1 MQFSCLQ
8 DNISKGLANVSRAV
22 AQRAPLPITQNVLI
36 EAEDSKLKITATNL
50 EIAITTWIGAQIEEE
65 GSVTIPA
72 RMLSDFIN
80 SLPDKKVDI
89 ETVANPIG
97 LKIHCANFDAQMNGI
112 DPENYPPI
120 PNISD
125 GPKISIS
132 SSDFKSSLSRVRFA
146 VATDESRP
154 ALTGVKVDIKGNE
167 FTLAS
172 ADGFRLAIETGS
184 CESSVEEDV
193 SVIVPGRTMNEI
205 FSLLGTDSGML
216 DMTVTEQKSQ
226 ALFKFGDVEVVTQLI
241 QGNFPDY
248 ERLIPGEKGTICRVN
263 REEILQATNA
273 ASVFARDGSGI
284 IRMVSDDTDE
294 GSIRIM
300 SQAEELGSNESR
312 VNASIEGEE
321 TRIAF
326 NSKFL
331 NEILSVLDG
340 DEVEIETMSPSS
352 PGVFRSAANSG
363 YLHIIMPMFVPVSY
377 THLTLPT
384 KRIV

>member
-1 MQFSCLQ
+1 M
-8 DNISKGLANVSRAV
+8 
-22 AQRAPLPITQNVLI
+22 
-36 EAEDSKLKITATNL
+36 
-50 EIAITTWIGAQIEEE
+50 
-65 GSVTIPA
+65 
-72 RMLSDFIN
+72 
-80 SLPDKKVDI
+80 
-89 ETVANPIG
+89 
-97 LKIHCANFDAQMNGI
+97 
-112 DPENYPPI
+112 
-120 PNISD
+120 
-125 GPKISIS
+125 
-132 SSDFKSSLSRVRFA
+132 
-146 VATDESRP
+146 
-154 ALTGVKVDIKGNE
+154 
-167 FTLAS
+167 
-172 ADGFRLAIETGS
+172 
-184 CESSVEEDV
+184 
-193 SVIVPGRTMNEI
+193 
-205 FSLLGTDSGML
+205 
-216 DMTVTEQKSQ
+216 
-226 ALFKFGDVEVVTQLI
+226 I

-363 YLHIIMPMFVPVSY
+363 YLHIIMPMFVQW
-377 THLTLPT
+377 
-384 KRIV
+384 

>member
-1 MQFSCLQ
+1 MKLSCIQSNLR
-8 DNISKGLANVSRAV
+8 KGLATVSKAV
-22 AQRAPLPITQNVLI
+22 ATRSTIPETQNVLI
-36 EAEDSKLKITATNL
+36 ATDNGRLRLTATNL
-50 EIAITTWIGAQIEEE
+50 EIAITTWIVAQIEEE

-363 YLHIIMPMFVPVSY
+363 YLHIIMPMFVQW
-377 THLTLPT
+377 
-384 KRIV
+384 

>member
-1 MQFSCLQ
+1 MKLSCIQSNLR
-8 DNISKGLANVSRAV
+8 KGLATVSKAV
-22 AQRAPLPITQNVLI
+22 ATRSTIPETQNVLI
-36 EAEDSKLKITATNL
+36 ATDNGRLRLTATNL

-363 YLHIIMPMFVPVSY
+363 YLHIIMPMFV
-377 THLTLPT
+377 LW
-384 KRIV
+384 

>member
-1 MQFSCLQ
+1 MKLSCIQSNLR
-8 DNISKGLANVSRAV
+8 KGLATVSRAV
-22 AQRAPLPITQNVLI
+22 ATRSTIPETQNVLM
-36 EAEDSKLKITATNL
+36 ATDNGRLKLTATNL

-80 SLPDKKVDI
+80 TLPDKKVDI
-89 ETVANPIG
+89 ETVPSPTG
-97 LKIHCANFDAQMNGI
+97 MKIHCANFDAQMNGI

-125 GPKISIS
+125 GPKVSIS

-146 VATDESRP
+146 VASDESRP
-154 ALTGVKVDIKGNE
+154 ALTGVKVDVKGNE
-167 FTLAS
+167 LTLAS
-172 ADGFRLAIETGS
+172 AAGFRLAIESGS
-184 CESSVEEDV
+184 CESSVDEDV

-248 ERLIPGEKGTICRVN
+248 ERLIPSEKGTTCRVN
-263 REEILQATNA
+263 REDLLQATNA

-284 IRMVSDDTDE
+284 IRMVSDDSEE
-294 GSIRIM
+294 GSVRIM

-312 VNASIEGEE
+312 VKASIEGEE

-363 YLHIIMPMFVPVSY
+363 YIHIIMPMFVQW
-377 THLTLPT
+377 
-384 KRIV
+384 

>member
-1 MQFSCLQ
+1 MKLSCIQSNLR
-8 DNISKGLANVSRAV
+8 KGLATVSKAV
-22 AQRAPLPITQNVLI
+22 ATRSTIPETQNVLI
-36 EAEDSKLKITATNL
+36 ATDNGRLRLTATNL

-125 GPKISIS
+125 GPKISFS
-132 SSDFKSSLSRVRFA
+132 SSDLKSSLSRVRFA

-363 YLHIIMPMFVPVSY
+363 YLHIIMPMFVQW
-377 THLTLPT
+377 
-384 KRIV
+384 

>member
-1 MQFSCLQ
+1 MKLSCIQTNLR
-8 DNISKGLANVSRAV
+8 KGLETVSKAV
-22 AQRAPLPITQNVLI
+22 ATRSSIPARQTALI
-36 EAEDSKLKITATNL
+36 ATDNGRLRLTATNL

-363 YLHIIMPMFVPVSY
+363 YLHIIMPMFVQW
-377 THLTLPT
+377 
-384 KRIV
+384 

>member
-1 MQFSCLQ
+1 MKLSCIQSNLR
-8 DNISKGLANVSRAV
+8 KGLATVSRAV
-22 AQRAPLPITQNVLI
+22 ATRSTIPETQNVLI
-36 EAEDSKLKITATNL
+36 ATDNGRLRLTATNL

-125 GPKISIS
+125 GPKFSIS

-363 YLHIIMPMFVPVSY
+363 YLHIIMPMFVQW
-377 THLTLPT
+377 
-384 KRIV
+384 

>member
-1 MQFSCLQ
+1 MKLSCIQSNLR
-8 DNISKGLANVSRAV
+8 KGLATVSRAV
-22 AQRAPLPITQNVLI
+22 ATRSTIPETQNVLM
-36 EAEDSKLKITATNL
+36 ATDNGRLKLTATNL

-80 SLPDKKVDI
+80 TLPDKKVDI
-89 ETVANPIG
+89 ETVPSPTG
-97 LKIHCANFDAQMNGI
+97 MKIHCANFDAQMNGI

-125 GPKISIS
+125 GPKVSIS

-146 VATDESRP
+146 VASDESRP
-154 ALTGVKVDIKGNE
+154 ALTGVKVDVKGNE
-167 FTLAS
+167 LTLAS
-172 ADGFRLAIETGS
+172 ADGFRLAIESGS
-184 CESSVEEDV
+184 CESSVDEDV

-205 FSLLGTDSGML
+205 FSLLGTDSGMI

-248 ERLIPGEKGTICRVN
+248 ERLIPSEKGTTCRVN
-263 REEILQATNA
+263 REDLLQATNA

-284 IRMVSDDTDE
+284 IRMVSDDSEE
-294 GSIRIM
+294 GSVRIM

-312 VNASIEGEE
+312 VKASIEGEE

-363 YLHIIMPMFVPVSY
+363 YIHIIMPMFVQW
-377 THLTLPT
+377 
-384 KRIV
+384 

>member
-1 MQFSCLQ
+1 MKLSCIQSNLR
-8 DNISKGLANVSRAV
+8 KGLATVSRAV
-22 AQRAPLPITQNVLI
+22 ATRSTIPETQNVLI
-36 EAEDSKLKITATNL
+36 ATDNGRLKLTATNL

-80 SLPDKKVDI
+80 TLPDKKVDI
-89 ETVANPIG
+89 ETVPSPIG

-154 ALTGVKVDIKGNE
+154 ALTGVKVDVKDKQ

-172 ADGFRLAIETGS
+172 ADGFRLAIESGS
-184 CESSVEEDV
+184 CESSVDEDV

-248 ERLIPGEKGTICRVN
+248 ERLIPSEKGTTCRVN
-263 REEILQATNA
+263 REDLLQATNA

-284 IRMVSDDTDE
+284 IRMVSDDSED
-294 GSIRIM
+294 GSVRIM

-312 VNASIEGEE
+312 VKASIEGEE

-331 NEILSVLDG
+331 NEILGVLDG
-340 DEVEIETMSPSS
+340 DEVEIETISPSS

-363 YLHIIMPMFVPVSY
+363 YIHIIMPMFVQW
-377 THLTLPT
+377 
-384 KRIV
+384 

>member
-1 MQFSCLQ
+1 MKLSCIQSNLR
-8 DNISKGLANVSRAV
+8 KGLATVSRAV
-22 AQRAPLPITQNVLI
+22 ATRSTIPETQNVLI
-36 EAEDSKLKITATNL
+36 ATDNGRLKLTATNL

-80 SLPDKKVDI
+80 TLPDKKVDI
-89 ETVANPIG
+89 ETVPNPIG

-132 SSDFKSSLSRVRFA
+132 SNDFKSSLSRVRFA

-154 ALTGVKVDIKGNE
+154 ALTGVKVDVKDKQ

-172 ADGFRLAIETGS
+172 ADGFRLAIESGS
-184 CESSVEEDV
+184 CESSVDEDV

-248 ERLIPGEKGTICRVN
+248 ERLIPSEKGTTCRVN
-263 REEILQATNA
+263 REDLLQATNA

-284 IRMVSDDTDE
+284 IRMVSDDTDD
-294 GSIRIM
+294 GSVRIM

-312 VNASIEGEE
+312 VKASIEGEE

-340 DEVEIETMSPSS
+340 EEVEIETMSPSS

-363 YLHIIMPMFVPVSY
+363 YLHIIMPMFVQW
-377 THLTLPT
+377 
-384 KRIV
+384 

>member
-1 MQFSCLQ
+1 MKLSCIQSNLR
-8 DNISKGLANVSRAV
+8 KGLATVSRAV
-22 AQRAPLPITQNVLI
+22 ATRSTIPETQNVLM
-36 EAEDSKLKITATNL
+36 ATDNGRLKLTATNL

-80 SLPDKKVDI
+80 TLPDKKVDI
-89 ETVANPIG
+89 ETVPSPTG
-97 LKIHCANFDAQMNGI
+97 MKIHCANFDAQMNGI

-125 GPKISIS
+125 GPKVSIS

-146 VATDESRP
+146 VASDESRP
-154 ALTGVKVDIKGNE
+154 ALTGVKVDVKGNE
-167 FTLAS
+167 LTLAS
-172 ADGFRLAIETGS
+172 ADGFRLAIESGS
-184 CESSVEEDV
+184 CESSVDEDV

-248 ERLIPGEKGTICRVN
+248 ERLIPSEQGTTCRVN
-263 REEILQATNA
+263 REDLLQATNA

-284 IRMVSDDTDE
+284 IRMVSDDSEE
-294 GSIRIM
+294 GSVRIM

-312 VNASIEGEE
+312 VKASIEGEE

-363 YLHIIMPMFVPVSY
+363 YIHIIMPMFVQW
-377 THLTLPT
+377 
-384 KRIV
+384 

>member
-1 MQFSCLQ
+1 MKLSCIQSNLR
-8 DNISKGLANVSRAV
+8 KGLATVSRAV
-22 AQRAPLPITQNVLI
+22 ATRSTIPETQNVLI
-36 EAEDSKLKITATNL
+36 ATDNGRLRLTATNL

-80 SLPDKKVDI
+80 SLPDKRVDI

-363 YLHIIMPMFVPVSY
+363 YLHIIMPMFVQW
-377 THLTLPT
+377 
-384 KRIV
+384 

>member
-1 MQFSCLQ
+1 MKLSCIQSNLR
-8 DNISKGLANVSRAV
+8 KGLATVSRAV
-22 AQRAPLPITQNVLI
+22 ATRSTIPETQNVLM
-36 EAEDSKLKITATNL
+36 ATDNGRLKLTATNL

-80 SLPDKKVDI
+80 TLPDKKVDI
-89 ETVANPIG
+89 ETVPSPTG
-97 LKIHCANFDAQMNGI
+97 MKIHCANFDAQMNGI

-125 GPKISIS
+125 GPKVSIS

-146 VATDESRP
+146 VASDESRP
-154 ALTGVKVDIKGNE
+154 ALTGVKVDVKGNE
-167 FTLAS
+167 LTLAS
-172 ADGFRLAIETGS
+172 ADGFRLAIESGS
-184 CESSVEEDV
+184 CESSVDEDV

-248 ERLIPGEKGTICRVN
+248 ERLIPSEKGTTCRVN
-263 REEILQATNA
+263 REDLLQATNA

-284 IRMVSDDTDE
+284 IRMVSDDSEE
-294 GSIRIM
+294 GSVRIM

-312 VNASIEGEE
+312 VKASIEGEE

-363 YLHIIMPMFVPVSY
+363 YIH
-377 THLTLPT
+377 
-384 KRIV
+384 

>member
-1 MQFSCLQ
+1 MKLSCIQSNLR
-8 DNISKGLANVSRAV
+8 KGLSTVSRAV
-22 AQRAPLPITQNVLI
+22 ATRSTIPETQNVLI
-36 EAEDSKLKITATNL
+36 ATDNGRLRLTATNL

-363 YLHIIMPMFVPVSY
+363 YLHIIMPMFVQW
-377 THLTLPT
+377 
-384 KRIV
+384 

>member
-1 MQFSCLQ
+1 MKLSCIQSNLR
-8 DNISKGLANVSRAV
+8 KGLATVSRAV
-22 AQRAPLPITQNVLI
+22 ATRSTIPETQNVLI
-36 EAEDSKLKITATNL
+36 ATDNGRLRLTATNL

-89 ETVANPIG
+89 EKVANPIG

-363 YLHIIMPMFVPVSY
+363 YLHIIMPMFVQW
-377 THLTLPT
+377 
-384 KRIV
+384 

>member
-1 MQFSCLQ
+1 MKLSCIQSNLR
-8 DNISKGLANVSRAV
+8 KGLATVSKAV
-22 AQRAPLPITQNVLI
+22 ATRSTIPETQNVLI
-36 EAEDSKLKITATNL
+36 ATDNGRLRLTATNL

-263 REEILQATNA
+263 REEILQGTNA

-363 YLHIIMPMFVPVSY
+363 YLHIIMPMFVQW
-377 THLTLPT
+377 
-384 KRIV
+384 

>member
-1 MQFSCLQ
+1 MKLSCIQSNLR
-8 DNISKGLANVSRAV
+8 KGLATVSRAV
-22 AQRAPLPITQNVLI
+22 ATRSTIPETQNVLI
-36 EAEDSKLKITATNL
+36 ATDNGRLRLTATNL

-146 VATDESRP
+146 VATDESSP

-363 YLHIIMPMFVPVSY
+363 YLHIIMPMFVQW
-377 THLTLPT
+377 
-384 KRIV
+384 

>member
-1 MQFSCLQ
+1 MKLSCIQSNLR
-8 DNISKGLANVSRAV
+8 KGLATVSRAV
-22 AQRAPLPITQNVLI
+22 ATRSTIPETQNVLI
-36 EAEDSKLKITATNL
+36 ATDNGRLRLTATNL

-352 PGVFRSAANSG
+352 PGVFRSTANSG
-363 YLHIIMPMFVPVSY
+363 YLHIIMPMFVQW
-377 THLTLPT
+377 
-384 KRIV
+384 

>member
-1 MQFSCLQ
+1 MKLSCIQSNLR
-8 DNISKGLANVSRAV
+8 KGLATVSRAV
-22 AQRAPLPITQNVLI
+22 ATRSTIPETQNVLI
-36 EAEDSKLKITATNL
+36 ATDNGRLRLTATNL
-50 EIAITTWIGAQIEEE
+50 EIAITTWIGAHIEEE

-363 YLHIIMPMFVPVSY
+363 YLHIIMPMFVQW
-377 THLTLPT
+377 
-384 KRIV
+384 

>member
-1 MQFSCLQ
+1 MKLSCIQSNLR
-8 DNISKGLANVSRAV
+8 KGLATVSRAV
-22 AQRAPLPITQNVLI
+22 ATRSTIPETQNVLI
-36 EAEDSKLKITATNL
+36 ATDNGRLRLTATNL

-125 GPKISIS
+125 GHKISIS

-226 ALFKFGDVEVVTQLI
+226 ALFKFGDIEVVTQLI

-363 YLHIIMPMFVPVSY
+363 YLHIIMPMFVQW
-377 THLTLPT
+377 
-384 KRIV
+384 

>member
-1 MQFSCLQ
+1 MKLSCIQSNLR
-8 DNISKGLANVSRAV
+8 KGLATVSRAV
-22 AQRAPLPITQNVLI
+22 ATRSTIPETQNVLI
-36 EAEDSKLKITATNL
+36 ATDNGRLRLTATNL

-172 ADGFRLAIETGS
+172 ADGFRLAIETGN

-363 YLHIIMPMFVPVSY
+363 YLHIIMPMFVQW
-377 THLTLPT
+377 
-384 KRIV
+384 

>member
-1 MQFSCLQ
+1 MKLSCIQSNLR
-8 DNISKGLANVSRAV
+8 KGLATVSRAV
-22 AQRAPLPITQNVLI
+22 ATRSTIPETQNVLI
-36 EAEDSKLKITATNL
+36 ATDNGRLRLTATNL

-80 SLPDKKVDI
+80 SLPDKKVEI

-172 ADGFRLAIETGS
+172 ADGFRLAIETGN

-363 YLHIIMPMFVPVSY
+363 YLHIIMPMFVQW
-377 THLTLPT
+377 
-384 KRIV
+384 

>member
-1 MQFSCLQ
+1 MKLSCIQSNLR
-8 DNISKGLANVSRAV
+8 KGLATVSRAV
-22 AQRAPLPITQNVLI
+22 ATRSTIPETQNVLI
-36 EAEDSKLKITATNL
+36 ATDNGRLRLTATNL

-300 SQAEELGSNESR
+300 SQAEELGANESR

-363 YLHIIMPMFVPVSY
+363 YLHIIMPMFVQW
-377 THLTLPT
+377 
-384 KRIV
+384 

>member
-1 MQFSCLQ
+1 MKLSCIQSNLR
-8 DNISKGLANVSRAV
+8 KGLATVSRAV
-22 AQRAPLPITQNVLI
+22 ATRSTIPETQNVLI
-36 EAEDSKLKITATNL
+36 ATDNGRLRLTATNL

-352 PGVFRSAANSG
+352 PGVFRSAANTG
-363 YLHIIMPMFVPVSY
+363 YLHIIMPMFVQW
-377 THLTLPT
+377 
-384 KRIV
+384 

>member
-1 MQFSCLQ
+1 MKLSCIQSNLR
-8 DNISKGLANVSRAV
+8 KGLATVSRAV
-22 AQRAPLPITQNVLI
+22 ATRSTIPETQNVLM
-36 EAEDSKLKITATNL
+36 ATDNGRLKLTATNL

-80 SLPDKKVDI
+80 TLPDKKVDI
-89 ETVANPIG
+89 ETVPSPTG
-97 LKIHCANFDAQMNGI
+97 MKIHCANFDAQMNGI

-125 GPKISIS
+125 GPKVSIS

-146 VATDESRP
+146 VASDESRP
-154 ALTGVKVDIKGNE
+154 ALTGVKVDVKGNE
-167 FTLAS
+167 LTLAS
-172 ADGFRLAIETGS
+172 ADGFRLAIESGS
-184 CESSVEEDV
+184 CESSVDEDV

-248 ERLIPGEKGTICRVN
+248 ERLIPSEKGTTCRVN
-263 REEILQATNA
+263 REDLLQATNA

-284 IRMVSDDTDE
+284 IRMVSDDSEE
-294 GSIRIM
+294 GSVRIM

-312 VNASIEGEE
+312 VKASIEGEE

-363 YLHIIMPMFVPVSY
+363 YIHIIMPMSVQW
-377 THLTLPT
+377 
-384 KRIV
+384 

>member
-1 MQFSCLQ
+1 MKLSCIQSNLR
-8 DNISKGLANVSRAV
+8 KGLATVSRAV
-22 AQRAPLPITQNVLI
+22 ATRSTIPETQNVLI
-36 EAEDSKLKITATNL
+36 ATDNGRLRLTATNL

-184 CESSVEEDV
+184 CESSVEENV

-363 YLHIIMPMFVPVSY
+363 YLHIIMPMFVQW
-377 THLTLPT
+377 
-384 KRIV
+384 

>member
-1 MQFSCLQ
+1 MKLSCIQSNLR
-8 DNISKGLANVSRAV
+8 KGLATVSRAV
-22 AQRAPLPITQNVLI
+22 ATRSTIPETQNVLI
-36 EAEDSKLKITATNL
+36 ATDNGRLKLTATNL
-50 EIAITTWIGAQIEEE
+50 EVAITTWIGAQIEEE

-154 ALTGVKVDIKGNE
+154 ALTGVKVDVKGNE

-172 ADGFRLAIETGS
+172 ADGFRLAIETGN

-363 YLHIIMPMFVPVSY
+363 YLHIIMPMFVQW
-377 THLTLPT
+377 
-384 KRIV
+384 

>member
-1 MQFSCLQ
+1 MKLSCIQSNLR
-8 DNISKGLANVSRAV
+8 KGLATVSRAV
-22 AQRAPLPITQNVLI
+22 ATRSTLPETQNVLI
-36 EAEDSKLKITATNL
+36 ATDNGRLRLTATNL

-363 YLHIIMPMFVPVSY
+363 YLHIIMPMFVQW
-377 THLTLPT
+377 
-384 KRIV
+384 

>member
-1 MQFSCLQ
+1 MKLSCIQSNLR
-8 DNISKGLANVSRAV
+8 KGLATVSRAV
-22 AQRAPLPITQNVLI
+22 ATRSTIPETQNVLI
-36 EAEDSKLKITATNL
+36 ATDNGRLRLTATNL

-363 YLHIIMPMFVPVSY
+363 YLHIIMHMFV
-377 THLTLPT
+377 
-384 KRIV
+384 KW

>member
-1 MQFSCLQ
+1 MKLSCIQSNLR
-8 DNISKGLANVSRAV
+8 KGLATVSRAV
-22 AQRAPLPITQNVLI
+22 ATRSTIPETQNVLI
-36 EAEDSKLKITATNL
+36 ATDNGRLKLTATNL
-50 EIAITTWIGAQIEEE
+50 EVAITTWIGAQIEEE

-89 ETVANPIG
+89 ETVAYPIG

-154 ALTGVKVDIKGNE
+154 ALTGVKVDVKGNE

-172 ADGFRLAIETGS
+172 ADGFRLAIETGN

-363 YLHIIMPMFVPVSY
+363 YLHIIMPMFVQW
-377 THLTLPT
+377 
-384 KRIV
+384 

>member
-1 MQFSCLQ
+1 MKLSCIQSNLR
-8 DNISKGLANVSRAV
+8 KGLATVSKAV
-22 AQRAPLPITQNVLI
+22 ATRSTIPETQNVLI
-36 EAEDSKLKITATNL
+36 ATDNGRLKLTATNL

-205 FSLLGTDSGML
+205 FSLLGSDSGML

-248 ERLIPGEKGTICRVN
+248 ERLIPAEKGTICRVN

-284 IRMVSDDTDE
+284 IRMVSDDSDE

-352 PGVFRSAANSG
+352 PGVFRSAANNG
-363 YLHIIMPMFVPVSY
+363 YIHIIMPMFVQW
-377 THLTLPT
+377 
-384 KRIV
+384 